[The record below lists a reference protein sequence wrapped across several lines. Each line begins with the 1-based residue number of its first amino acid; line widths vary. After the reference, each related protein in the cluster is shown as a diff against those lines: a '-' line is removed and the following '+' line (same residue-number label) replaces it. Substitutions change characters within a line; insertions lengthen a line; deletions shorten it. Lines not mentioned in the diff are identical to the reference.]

1 MPRPSP
7 TAVLPALPPLR
18 WPLRLGAALAIGCA
32 DAEKPEGGDGV
43 AEDTGGGGAD
53 GADGGPVDTGGADGG
68 DGPGYTRLEGAMEVQ
83 RLRDG
88 AAARWSA
95 IGVAAEPAACPDC
108 AFVFDV
114 RYDLDPS
121 SDFGASLQWVVG
133 HVEGVDGGGYAVYLM
148 GEELMYWGAA
158 SVSADGAWHIEHSY
172 ADALGEVL
180 YTYVQDHQL
189 R

>member
-1 MPRPSP
+1 
-7 TAVLPALPPLR
+7 VG
-18 WPLRLGAALAIGCA
+18 GA
-32 DAEKPEGGDGV
+32 EGG
-43 AEDTGGGGAD
+43 
-53 GADGGPVDTGGADGG
+53 DGGPVDTGGDGG
-68 DGPGYTRLEGAMEVQ
+68 GEGPSYTRLEGAMSVE

-88 AAARWSA
+88 AAARWTA
-95 IGVAAEPAACPDC
+95 LGVAAEPAACPDC

-114 RYDLDPS
+114 RYELDPT

-148 GEELMYWGAA
+148 GEELMYWGLAT
-158 SVSADGAWHIEHSY
+158 VSPEGAWHIEHSY